1 MAKGGKGGGGTDWAA
16 RQADQQ
22 EQQRQSNIRSGTT
35 AINHQFDS
43 QFNDDFYKGR
53 RQGFLDYANPQ
64 LDDQY
69 ADTRK
74 QLTYWLDSRGLLDSS
89 IRAQKEAELQKKY
102 DINKRSVTDQA
113 LNYENDARNQVSD
126 ARSGLI
132 RDLQATGDASGA
144 QQAATNRATALTAA
158 PTYSPLANL
167 FGDFTGALATQANLE
182 RGEAYSGGM
191 IKPAFNTGLF
201 GPNKNAV
208 VNQN

>member
-1 MAKGGKGGGGTDWAA
+1 MAKKNTGGSDAA
-16 RQADQQ
+16 AMRADQQ
-22 EQQRQSNIRSGTT
+22 EQQRQNNIRQGTNT
-35 AINHQFDS
+35 INQQFDS
-43 QFNDDFYKGR
+43 QFNDDFYSGR

-74 QLTYWLDSRGLLDSS
+74 QLTYWLDGRGLLDSS

-102 DINKRSVTDQA
+102 DLNKRSVTDQA
-113 LNYENDARNQVSD
+113 LEYENTSRNQVSD

-144 QQAATNRATALTAA
+144 QQAAVNRATALSAQ
-158 PTYSPLANL
+158 PTFSPLASL
-167 FGDFTGALATQANLE
+167 FGDFTGALATQASLE

-191 IKPAFNTGLF
+191 IKPAFSTGLF
-201 GPNKNAV
+201 ANKDAV
-208 VNQN
+208 KNT